1 MWLFCINAAWSLK
14 KILKKMKK
22 FFWKKAT
29 MAVATMLVAFVAV
42 VIGTPCASAQNL
54 PVIEVVE
61 KTSMKQSVVDEK
73 NSAFFYY
80 AESSSAVSGVQVRS
94 YNKITAT
101 PENFVLVFWP
111 SEKFCFVAEK
121 NNCLISV
128 MEVTAVDIDEAGT
141 PRLTLSNQTQLAHQ
155 NNDLL
160 EVVPGQKIMLVS
172 IDGLTNG
179 YWAYRM
185 LPTTWEEVYDW
196 REISPEVDYKA
207 MADNAWVEAKAFE
220 VEANAGNGLPL
231 KSVEE

>member
-1 MWLFCINAAWSLK
+1 ME
-14 KILKKMKK
+14 K
-22 FFWKKAT
+22 FFGKAHKAT
-29 MAVATMLVAFVAV
+29 AAVLLTLAAM

-54 PVIEVVE
+54 PVIESVIA
-61 KTSMKQSVVDEK
+61 TSTKESAVDDK
-73 NSAFFYY
+73 NHVSFYY
-80 AESSSAVSGVQVRS
+80 AESKSAVSGIQVRF
-94 YNKITAT
+94 YGAITAT

-121 NNCLISV
+121 NHCQISV
-128 MEVTAVDIDEAGT
+128 MEVKAVDIDEAGT

-207 MADNAWVEAKAFE
+207 MADASWVEAKAFE
-220 VEANAGNGLPL
+220 AEANAGNGLPL
-231 KSVEE
+231 KSAGE